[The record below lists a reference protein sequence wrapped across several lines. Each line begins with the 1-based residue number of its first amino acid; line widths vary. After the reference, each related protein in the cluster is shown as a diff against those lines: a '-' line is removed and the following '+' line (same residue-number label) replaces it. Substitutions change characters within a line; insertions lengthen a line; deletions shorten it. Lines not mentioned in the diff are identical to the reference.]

1 MKSDGM
7 PQSGPMTERKKGSA
21 SDDDLDI
28 LEEVKKRFKM
38 CGSAE
43 GENRKEALDDL
54 QFLKGNQWPEKQR
67 RQRESEGRPC
77 LTINK
82 LPTFLQQVTND
93 QRQNQAG
100 IKVSAVSDSADPD
113 TAEII
118 QGMIR
123 HIEYASAASVAYDTA
138 VNSAAAIGFGY
149 FRLITEH
156 EEENSFDQVI
166 RFKRIRNSFTVSMD
180 PASVEPDGSD
190 QQFCIVTEKMTK
202 AEFKAR
208 YPDAEITIQGF
219 DNRSLGDADAMEW
232 IWEDMVRVAEYYRVE
247 FETATL
253 YQLVDGTTSWDKPQ
267 DKMMIKAQR
276 ESTKR
281 KVMWYK
287 ITPLEVLE
295 EVEIKC
301 KWIPVFPVYGT
312 EIDIDGK
319 VFRAG
324 LIRNA
329 KDPAMMYNFWMTS
342 ATEEVSLRPKTPYI
356 GAEGAFEG
364 HESKWRQANN
374 RSYPYL
380 EYKPTSVDGQLVPP
394 PSRQPMVDVPVGV
407 LAMASHAADN
417 VKSTT
422 GLFDSSLGAAGN
434 AQSGKQELAQQK
446 QGNVANFHYTDNLNI
461 TLRHA
466 GKCLINMIPNYYDAQ
481 RVVQIR
487 GEDGTSEHAEI
498 NKWDE
503 VAQRYINDVT
513 VGKYDVAVSVGP
525 SYATMRAEAADAM
538 IQFGQSWPK
547 LMDIAGDKVVKAMNW
562 PGAEAIAERIER
574 TIPDNIRYDPKDPD
588 AKPQFPPEAQQ
599 QIQQLNQQVQ
609 QLTEEAD
616 KNKAGIQREQIK
628 AEAIKEVAQI
638 NSESHKDVEEIKGM
652 VRILTEQMSIATAAS
667 EVTSNAMA
675 DIRATAEGSNSGGD
689 MEKLVSMLSEALGGQ
704 TRKPSKRRMSIQAP
718 SGAMYTGDIEDVMDE
733 QPEEIQVPQDMGMNM
748 NEQGE
753 Y

>member
-1 MKSDGM
+1 MNENGL
-7 PQSGPMTERKKGSA
+7 PQAGPMATDKSTDGVPATGE
-21 SDDDLDI
+21 DI
-28 LEEVKKRFKM
+28 ICEVKDRFKL
-38 CGSAE
+38 CNSAE
-43 GENRKEALDDL
+43 GDNRAEALDDL
-54 QFLKGNQWPEKQR
+54 EFLKGNQWPEKQR

-93 QRQNQAG
+93 QRQNQAS
-100 IKVSAVSDSADPD
+100 IKVSPVSESADSD

-123 HIEYASAASVAYDTA
+123 HIEYDSAASVAYDTA

-149 FRLITEH
+149 FRLITEY
-156 EEENSFDQVI
+156 EDEGSFDQVI
-166 RFKRIRNSFTVSMD
+166 KFKRIRNSFTVSMD
-180 PASVEPDGSD
+180 PASTEPDGSD
-190 QQFCIVTEKMTK
+190 QQWCIVSEKMTK
-202 AEFKAR
+202 TEFKAR
-208 YPDAEITIQGF
+208 YPDAQTTIQGF
-219 DNRSLGDADAMEW
+219 DNRSVGNGDNQEW
-232 IWEDMVRVAEYYRVE
+232 IWEDMVRVAEYYRIE

-253 YQLVDGTTSWDKPQ
+253 YQLMDGSVTWDKPQ
-267 DKMMIKAQR
+267 DETQIKNKR
-276 ESTKR
+276 ESVKR

-287 ITPLEVLE
+287 MTPLEILE

-319 VFRAG
+319 VYRAG

-356 GAEGAFEG
+356 GAEGQFEG

-380 EYKPTSVDGQLVPP
+380 EYKPTSVDGQLAPP
-394 PSRQPMVDVPVGV
+394 PSRQQMVDVPVGV
-407 LAMASHAADN
+407 LTMASHAADN
-417 VKSTT
+417 VKQTT

-434 AQSGKQELAQQK
+434 ATSGKQELAQQK

-503 VAQRYINDVT
+503 VAQRFINDVT

-538 IQFGQSWPK
+538 VQFGQSWPK

-574 TIPDNIRYDPKDPD
+574 TIPDNIKLDPKDPN
-588 AKPQFPPEAQQ
+588 AKPQIPPEAQQ
-599 QIQQLNQQVQ
+599 QIQQLTEQVK
-609 QLTEEAD
+609 QLTEDAD
-616 KNKAGIQREQIK
+616 KNKASIERENIK
-628 AEAIKEVAQI
+628 AEAIKEVAHI
-638 NSESHKDVEEIKGM
+638 TSEGRKDVEELSGLVKILIAKLPVPPVLAKDVAQDLTADDQGM
-652 VRILTEQMSIATAAS
+652 GAQNPEM
-667 EVTSNAMA
+667 M
-675 DIRATAEGSNSGGD
+675 
-689 MEKLVSMLSEALGGQ
+689 
-704 TRKPSKRRMSIQAP
+704 PPAP
-718 SGAMYTGDIEDVMDE
+718 PPQQPQPAMDE
-733 QPEEIQVPQDMGMNM
+733 GQMNAAPQGVDIPPEM
-748 NEQGE
+748 
-753 Y
+753 